1 MCRRVGHIVT
11 DVNNYRDTA
20 MLMCRRVG
28 HIVTDVNNHRDTA
41 MLMCCRVG
49 HIVTDVNIYRD
60 TAILPPCFFSM
71 FIFRFRL
78 SQQDYLS
85 HGLNSVWTK

>member
-11 DVNNYRDTA
+11 DVNNHRDTA

-41 MLMCCRVG
+41 MLMCRRVG
-49 HIVTDVNIYRD
+49 HIIHQTKVAENADHNAERGRVSSNIIIRRR
-60 TAILPPCFFSM
+60 P
-71 FIFRFRL
+71 
-78 SQQDYLS
+78 
-85 HGLNSVWTK
+85 H

>member
-1 MCRRVGHIVT
+1 MVYRW
-11 DVNNYRDTA
+11 RDTA

-41 MLMCCRVG
+41 MLMCRRVG

-60 TAILPPCFFSM
+60 TANPSSMFFSM
-71 FIFRFRL
+71 LIFRFR
-78 SQQDYLS
+78 
-85 HGLNSVWTK
+85 